1 MDCKVLRTYK
11 NFDRRSLDIINEVA
25 GIIEAHELFEH
36 KFFKDYDARR
46 LPEAC
51 ERKWL
56 KQRHFL
62 SKNFPSMYGNIISNS
77 NDLEFLR
84 PFIHHLGEEFGN
96 GKRKNTHYY
105 LLLDTLYAKGITTLE
120 IDREPIAPGTQRVL
134 SAYRKWTRHENVI
147 IGGAI
152 FGLGIEP
159 IIAMDKELSL
169 EGLRKNNTLSEQA
182 LVYFIDHASHD
193 YWHSWQI
200 LDVALPHV
208 KDEEDVDLI
217 KEGVNDLLDS
227 RVKFYDDCL
236 SV

>member
-11 NFDRRSLDIINEVA
+11 NFDRRSLDIIGEVA
-25 GIIEAHELFEH
+25 GVIEAHELFEH

-62 SKNFPSMYGNIISNS
+62 SKNFPSIYGNIISNS
-77 NDLEFLR
+77 TDPEFLR
-84 PFIHHLGEEFGN
+84 PFICHLWEESGE
-96 GKRKNTHYY
+96 GKRENIHYY
-105 LLLDTLYAKGITTLE
+105 LLLNTLYAKGITTLE
-120 IDREPIAPGTQRVL
+120 IDREQISPGTQRVI

-147 IGGAI
+147 VGGAI

-169 EGLRKNNTLSEQA
+169 EGLRKNTTLSEQA
-182 LVYFIDHASHD
+182 LFYFIDHASHD
-193 YWHSWQI
+193 YWHSWEI
-200 LDVALPHV
+200 LDVVLPRI
-208 KDEEDVDLI
+208 KDEKEVELI
-217 KEGVNDLLDS
+217 KEGVTDLLDS

-236 SV
+236 CT